1 MKCLILGGGG
11 FIGHHLARKLQ
22 NEGNDVHIGDIGW
35 WLDEN
40 HDYKVF
46 IGDLT
51 DVSTFDQF
59 DTDYDEIYQ
68 LAADMGGCEY
78 IFVKHNDLKIMLNS
92 LQINMNLLNWISKHR
107 KMNRIFFSSS
117 ACVYNENN
125 QLSIQN
131 IDTREASAYPAQP
144 DSDYGWEKLTSEKLY
159 LAAARNTGLITR
171 IGRYH
176 NVYGP
181 ESDFEG
187 VRAKSV
193 AALARKV
200 ILADN
205 EVEIFG
211 TGDQVRTFLHIDD
224 CVDATIKVMRSGYKE
239 PLNIG
244 SEQLVSINEL
254 VDYFITLKNTRIR
267 KKYVPGPTGVH
278 ARTSNNDLI
287 KHHLEWEPKVTLAK
301 GLKETYEWIK
311 EQLSSQA
318 EA

>member
-1 MKCLILGGGG
+1 
-11 FIGHHLARKLQ
+11 
-22 NEGNDVHIGDIGW
+22 
-35 WLDEN
+35 
-40 HDYKVF
+40 
-46 IGDLT
+46 
-51 DVSTFDQF
+51 
-59 DTDYDEIYQ
+59 
-68 LAADMGGCEY
+68 
-78 IFVKHNDLKIMLNS
+78 
-92 LQINMNLLNWISKHR
+92 
-107 KMNRIFFSSS
+107 MNRIFLSSS

-200 ILADN
+200 IQADN

-224 CVDATIKVMRSGYKE
+224 CVDV
-239 PLNIG
+239 L
-244 SEQLVSINEL
+244 
-254 VDYFITLKNTRIR
+254 
-267 KKYVPGPTGVH
+267 
-278 ARTSNNDLI
+278 
-287 KHHLEWEPKVTLAK
+287 
-301 GLKETYEWIK
+301 
-311 EQLSSQA
+311 
-318 EA
+318 